1 MVKSLEKV
9 SNDHEQY
16 SKRNCLLIHGIEED
30 KNEVTDDVVVSM
42 LHDKL
47 ELEISKKDIDRS
59 RKIGKPSPRKKGPII
74 AEFVR
79 YNDRHKAYSNRKKLK
94 DSGIS
99 IIEGLTAYTMGQLN
113 KAQDERGFRNVWTH
127 DGKILFKENGNNSTK
142 LLYG

>member
-1 MVKSLEKV
+1 
-9 SNDHEQY
+9 
-16 SKRNCLLIHGIEED
+16 
-30 KNEVTDDVVVSM
+30 M
-42 LHDKL
+42 LHDNL

-59 RKIGKPSPRKKGPII
+59 RKIGKPNPRKKGPII
-74 AEFVR
+74 VEFVR

-99 IIEGLTAYTMGQLN
+99 IIESLTAYRMGQLN
-113 KAQDERGFRNVWTH
+113 KAQDEHGFRNVWTH